1 MRTPLPSFLPSFFN
15 FPLTSLVCLPTKLGH
30 PGCLHSEKCNLGKMK
45 SCPHFFM
52 QNRRNFEL
60 AIKLKLRLIP
70 LKEPEKELVGE
81 CNQEEGS
88 RRTIT
93 TRRMLCEDVSY
104 VCC

>member
-1 MRTPLPSFLPSFFN
+1 MRTPLPSFLPSFLLSSIS
-15 FPLTSLVCLPTKLGH
+15 PLHPLFVLPTKLGY

-81 CNQEEGS
+81 CNPGRGKQKNEDDK
-88 RRTIT
+88 
-93 TRRMLCEDVSY
+93 EDV
-104 VCC
+104 V